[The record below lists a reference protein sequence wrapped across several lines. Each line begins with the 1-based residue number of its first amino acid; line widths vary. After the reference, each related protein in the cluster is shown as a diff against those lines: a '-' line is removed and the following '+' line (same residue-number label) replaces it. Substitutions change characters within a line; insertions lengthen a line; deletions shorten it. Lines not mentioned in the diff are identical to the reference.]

1 MVLCSSCSISLDPD
15 ERVLHVKSEWHVYNL
30 KRVVANLPPI
40 SEELFNQKKQFFSE
54 PITKIE
60 KKSYC
65 EACKSSFINSR
76 SYEAHLKSKKHI
88 LNAHSGKKESTS
100 ASEAA
105 NIPNSSKHS
114 ILETSDEMNKAPQSL
129 PLGSC
134 IFCDRRLSTCPSELR
149 TEEQKQLLAKRVLAH
164 MLDVHGFVLPYEHKL
179 VDAAGLLIELGRVVG
194 EERACL
200 ACGRQFYG
208 RKFQSTANHLHSDS
222 RVALNAVRSHMLSK
236 PGHMRLWCGEEDP
249 IQVALKIAQH
259 EEEHSDSQTPP
270 AVALAGGELFSR
282 FYDKS
287 IVSPSFILPNTDN
300 DVYEVRLPSGAI
312 LGHRNMASVYRQ
324 HLSATPLGITQSVH
338 RTLLVSAEGRR
349 QPTSNVLM
357 TSHTGPP
364 SKSPTMSVSAQTRTT
379 DRHYHES
386 KRFWEL
392 STGVQ
397 GNLVYRSR
405 LRRQY

>member
-1 MVLCSSCSISLDPD
+1 MVLCSNCNISLDAD

-30 KRVVANLPPI
+30 KRAVANLPPI
-40 SEELFNQKKQFFSE
+40 SEELFNQKRQFFSE
-54 PITKIE
+54 PVTKIE

-88 LNAHSGKKESTS
+88 LNAHSGKKEPTF
-100 ASEAA
+100 APEAA
-105 NIPNSSKHS
+105 DAPNSSMNPTS
-114 ILETSDEMNKAPQSL
+114 ENSDEVNQVPQSL

-134 IFCDRRLSTCPSELR
+134 MFCDRRLSAYPSELH
-149 TEEQKQLLAKRVLAH
+149 TAEQKQLLAKRVLAH
-164 MLDVHGFVLPYEHKL
+164 MSDVHGFVLPYEDKL
-179 VDAAGLLIELGRVVG
+179 VDAAGLLIELGRIVG

-208 RKFQSTANHLHSDS
+208 RKFQSATSHPQSDS
-222 RVALNAVRSHMLSK
+222 RVALNAVRSHMLNK

-259 EEEHSDSQTPP
+259 EEEHPDSQTPP
-270 AVALAGGELFSR
+270 ALALAGGELFSR

-287 IVSPSFILPNTDN
+287 VISPPLILPNTDD
-300 DVYEVRLPSGAI
+300 DVYEVLLPSGTV

-324 HLSATPLGITQSVH
+324 HLGATPLGITQFVH
-338 RTLLVSAEGRR
+338 RTLPISAEGRR
-349 QPTSNVLM
+349 PPASNLLM
-357 TSHTGPP
+357 ASHIGPL
-364 SKSPTMSVSAQTRTT
+364 SKSLNIAVPAQTRTA
-379 DRHYHES
+379 DRQYHES

-397 GNLVYRSR
+397 GNMVYRSR